1 MSMIQHAAPDPGAAV
16 PDGATV
22 GDARSGLQRVLLS
35 RIETTRAAA
44 VDRVWDVLHV
54 LGAHRWSEG
63 YDVDPERGMTRYRGS
78 RCSICDNPWEGW

>member
-1 MSMIQHAAPDPGAAV
+1 MIQHAAPEPGAAV
-16 PDGATV
+16 PETTTASHGRT
-22 GDARSGLQRVLLS
+22 GLQRAVLS
-35 RIETTRAAA
+35 RVDAARAAIVGRA
-44 VDRVWDVLHV
+44 WEVLHV